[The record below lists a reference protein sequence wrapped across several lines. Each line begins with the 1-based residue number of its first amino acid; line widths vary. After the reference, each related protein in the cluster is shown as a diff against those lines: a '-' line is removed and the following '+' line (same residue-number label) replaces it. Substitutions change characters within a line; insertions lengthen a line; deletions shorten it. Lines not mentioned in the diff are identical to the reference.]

1 MKTSVISGDRIGHS
15 RSLWHRQSDGSVVL
29 ENQQDITE
37 IVESNKREFNSINER
52 TPFGVR
58 KHAMRRVASIPNVI
72 YWAPWFQEIVNDA
85 KALRRWL
92 NDRDNRVFRVFP
104 GRV

>member
-1 MKTSVISGDRIGHS
+1 MRTSVVSGDRIGRA
-15 RSLWHRQSDGSVVL
+15 RSLWHTQSDGSVVL
-29 ENQQDITE
+29 ENQQDVTDIIDT
-37 IVESNKREFNSINER
+37 NKRLFRSVNEK

-72 YWAPWFQEIVNDA
+72 YWAPEFQKILNDD
-85 KALRRWL
+85 KALRKWL
-92 NDRDNRVFRVFP
+92 NDPSNRCFRVFP